1 MNASMRNYF
10 KEKLRK
16 LEYNWLSGNILA
28 SPKFSTNFIFPKNG
42 ILGASPFDATKFVKR
57 GEEDYFVLTPT
68 QAAALLIQWKL
79 KTNLLE
85 NLKRLISYHPINL
98 DKLKDHSNSIK
109 L

>member
-1 MNASMRNYF
+1 MNYF

-28 SPKFSTNFIFPKNG
+28 SPKFSTNFIFPKMVFWG
-42 ILGASPFDATKFVKR
+42 LLDATKFVKR

-79 KTNLLE
+79 KTDLLE
-85 NLKRLISYHPINL
+85 NLKN
-98 DKLKDHSNSIK
+98 
-109 L
+109 

>member
-1 MNASMRNYF
+1 M
-10 KEKLRK
+10 
-16 LEYNWLSGNILA
+16 A
-28 SPKFSTNFIFPKNG
+28 SPKFRTNFIFPKNG

-79 KTNLLE
+79 KTDLLE

-98 DKLKDHSNSIK
+98 DKLKDHSNSDKALESTFNSLYNELKDTIRNHK
-109 L
+109 S